1 MTMAEPSAPT
11 GARAGIPPVDRIES
25 HIARDIAKHAVYV
38 APVLM
43 VGLGLW
49 RGVDAAAAVALAF
62 VIVIGN
68 FLLSAAILGWTARI
82 HPDLLMGAALF
93 SFLGRLILI
102 TVIGV
107 GIKELDIVDWPVFC
121 ITLIVSYVGL
131 LFWELRSISV
141 SLASPGLKPSTNRDW
156 E

>member
-1 MTMAEPSAPT
+1 MTEPQAPAPERDAT
-11 GARAGIPPVDRIES
+11 PSVDRIES
-25 HIARDIAKHAVYV
+25 RIARDIAKHAIYV
-38 APVLM
+38 APVLVIG
-43 VGLGLW
+43 VGIW
-49 RGVDAAAAVALAF
+49 RGVDAGAAVVLALA
-62 VIVIGN
+62 IVIGN

-102 TVIGV
+102 TLIGV
-107 GIKELDIVDWPVFC
+107 GIKELDLVDWPVFC

-141 SLASPGLKPSTNRDW
+141 SLASPGLKPSTNRHW

>member
-1 MTMAEPSAPT
+1 MIVPEPSAPT
-11 GARAGIPPVDRIES
+11 DVPRFDRIES
-25 HIARDIAKHAVYV
+25 LIARDIAKHALYV
-38 APVLM
+38 APILM
-43 VGLGLW
+43 VGVGVW

-68 FLLSAAILGWTARI
+68 FLLSAAVLGWTARV

-131 LFWELRSISV
+131 LFWELRSISL
-141 SLASPGLKPSTNRDW
+141 SLAHPGLKPSAQRTW

>member
-1 MTMAEPSAPT
+1 MSAPESSP
-11 GARAGIPPVDRIES
+11 APVAPPPIDRIES
-25 HIARDIAKHAVYV
+25 RIAHDIARHGLYV
-38 APVLM
+38 APIAMLGV
-43 VGLGLW
+43 GLW

-62 VIVIGN
+62 AIVIGN
-68 FLLSAAILGWTARI
+68 FVLSAAILGWTARR
-82 HPDLLMGAALF
+82 HPELLVGVALF

-107 GIKELDIVDWPVFC
+107 GIKELDVVDWPVFC
-121 ITLIVSYVGL
+121 ITLVVSYLGL

-141 SLASPGLKPSTNRDW
+141 SLASPGLKPSTQRSW